1 MKKLLA
7 IAFAFSLLGG
17 TLSAAQAQGTTGS
30 TDLRHANK
38 HSNATAHRNDRAKK
52 PHPAAKKK
60 GHHGN
65 PHPR

>member
-17 TLSAAQAQGTTGS
+17 TLSAVQAQGTGGS
-30 TDLRHANK
+30 TDRHHANR
-38 HSNATAHRNDRAKK
+38 HQHAMAHRNDRAKK
-52 PHPAAKKK
+52 HHPPGQKK